1 MVSRFI
7 KEVRQRYRR
16 SSGSIYLIETAMFG
30 NERQFINNCL
40 DSRKVST
47 IGEEVGQFEEVVA
60 SRLGVK
66 YALATSSGTAALH
79 LGLMALG
86 VKSDEWVLTS
96 PFTFIATSN
105 AILQAGGQPLFIDI
119 DQTTLGLCPVAL
131 EEFLT
136 KETEVDS
143 SGNCYHRASR
153 RRIAACLPIHVF
165 GHPANLPPI
174 QRLCQQYNIPVLE
187 DAAEGLGS
195 LVSGQAVGTFG
206 DAGVLSFNGNKI
218 ITSGGGGV
226 LLTDDKTIYQK
237 AFHRANQLKS
247 SMNNEVEEV
256 SYNYRMPALNAAL
269 GLAQWQHLNQCV
281 EQKRALYGWYANLFN
296 ESDIEVLK
304 EPPDSHSN
312 YWLQALVFPNRQQR
326 DIFVEKTNASGIET
340 RVAWKSLHRYPLFN
354 HRFHTSL
361 SNAEWAES
369 YLVNIPSTIVPD
381 A

>member
-1 MVSRFI
+1 MVNRFI
-7 KEVRQRYRR
+7 QEVRQHYRR
-16 SSGSIYLIETAMFG
+16 PSESIYLIETAMFG

-40 DSRKVST
+40 NSRKVST
-47 IGEEVGQFEEVVA
+47 IGEEVEQFERAVA

-86 VKSDEWVLTS
+86 VRSQEWVLTS

-105 AILQAGGQPLFIDI
+105 AILQAGSQPLFIDI
-119 DQTTLGLCPVAL
+119 DRTTLGLCPAAL

-165 GHPANLPPI
+165 GHPANLPAI
-174 QRLCQQYNIPVLE
+174 VQLCQQYNIPVLE

-195 LVSGQAVGTFG
+195 SISGQSVGTFG
-206 DAGVLSFNGNKI
+206 SAGVLSFNGNKI
-218 ITSGGGGV
+218 ITSGGGGM
-226 LLTDDKTIYQK
+226 LLTNDETIYQK
-237 AFHRANQLKS
+237 AFRRANQLKS
-247 SMNNEVEEV
+247 SMNNEVKEV

-269 GLAQWQHLNQCV
+269 GLAQWQHLDQCV
-281 EQKRALYGWYANLFN
+281 QQKRKLYNWYADLFG
-296 ESDIEVLK
+296 EFKVQVMQ
-304 EPPDSHSN
+304 EPPQSYSN
-312 YWLQALVFPNRQQR
+312 YWLQAIVFPDQQQS
-326 DIFVEKTNASGIET
+326 DIFVRKTNEAGIET
-340 RVAWKSLHRYPLFN
+340 RAAWKSLHRYPLFN
-354 HRFHTSL
+354 HRFHCSL
-361 SNAEWAES
+361 PHAEWAES
-369 YLVNIPSTIVPD
+369 CLANIPSTIVPN